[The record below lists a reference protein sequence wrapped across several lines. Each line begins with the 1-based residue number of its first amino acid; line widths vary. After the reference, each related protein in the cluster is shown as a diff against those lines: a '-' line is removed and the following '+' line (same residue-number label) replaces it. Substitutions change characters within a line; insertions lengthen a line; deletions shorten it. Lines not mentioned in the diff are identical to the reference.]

1 MSRFA
6 LLLVMALFASLTL
19 VSCGG
24 DDHQDL
30 KQWMQEASKDIK
42 GKVLPIPE
50 IKAFPIVSYDAAD
63 MLDPFSAGKIEP
75 DKKPNAEGTGLK
87 PDLDRFR
94 EPLEAF
100 PLESL
105 KMVGLLRRGKM
116 MNAIILADRAVHM
129 VKIGNYMGQDFGM
142 VVDITDSEVQ
152 LKELVQDPGGE
163 WVERSNTLQL
173 QEQEIQK

>member
-6 LLLVMALFASLTL
+6 LPLLMLLSVVLLDG
-19 VSCGG
+19 CGG

-30 KQWMQEASKDIK
+30 KAWMLEAGKDIK
-42 GKVLPIPE
+42 GQVLPIPE

-63 MLDPFSAGKIEP
+63 MLDPFSASKIEP
-75 DKKPNAEGTGLK
+75 DKKQAAEGTGLK
-87 PDLDRFR
+87 PDLDRFK
-94 EPLEAF
+94 EPLEAY

-105 KMVGLLRRGKM
+105 KMVGQMKKGAM
-116 MNAIILADRAVHM
+116 MYAIILADKAVHT

-142 VVDITDSEVQ
+142 IVAITDSEVQ

-163 WVERSNTLQL
+163 WVERSNTLLL
-173 QEQEIQK
+173 QEQEIKK

>member
-1 MSRFA
+1 MSYFA
-6 LLLVMALFASLTL
+6 LIITLFASVMMLA
-19 VSCGG
+19 SCGG

-63 MLDPFSAGKIEP
+63 LIDPFNASKIEP
-75 DKKPNAEGTGLK
+75 EKRQNAEGPGLK
-87 PDLDRFR
+87 PDLDRFK

-105 KMVGLLRRGKM
+105 KMVGLLKQGKM
-116 MNAIILADRAVHM
+116 INAIIQADSSVYT
-129 VKIGNYMGQDFGM
+129 VKIGNYMGKDFGM
-142 VVDITDSEVQ
+142 IVDITDSDVQ
-152 LKELVQDPGGE
+152 LKELIQDSSGE

-173 QEQEIQK
+173 QEQEIKK